1 VHVRVDGPGEN
12 VQTPRVDGLASGEAE
27 LAAESDHAAAVD
39 GDVGGLAAAD
49 EEVDVRHAPILS
61 SVRVLERLDA
71 LYALGD
77 KVGYSPAE
85 DNAHRL
91 ARGWMEEAGLAVEVD
106 ESGNLVGHSGV
117 GEDVWTGS
125 HLDSVPSGGKYD
137 GMLGVVAG
145 IEAVERAG
153 RGSVVVFR
161 DEERG
166 CAGSRGRVAS
176 RRLPRRYVELHVEQG
191 PVLLEKGHP
200 LAVVTAIAG
209 IVRGELVTTGRG
221 GHAGT
226 VPMPGRSDALVE
238 AAELVLRVRDTA
250 AAIEGAVAT
259 VGRVDV
265 HPGALNVI
273 PDRVAVS
280 VDARAPDAERFQ
292 RLVDALGLEPS
303 YRVEPVAMAGPVQ
316 DALRAAIRARRLPVV
331 ELVSGAGHDAGIL
344 AAAGVESGM
353 LFVRSRNGGV
363 SHHPDEL
370 TSDDD
375 VALAVDVLA
384 DVLANL

>member
-117 GEDVWTGS
+117 EEDVWTGS

-145 IEAVERAG
+145 N
-153 RGSVVVFR
+153 
-161 DEERG
+161 EERG